1 MFKQILI
8 FTVLVFSFI
17 TFSMDTAAQMPP
29 LVDRELFFGNP
40 EISGAQISPD
50 GKYAVFTIS
59 ATDMAKNKRVN
70 TLHLLDLTRAGA
82 APQPVQGATSAH
94 DAVFGRDGALYF
106 LMAVGARDQLFR
118 LVIGGKPVRISD
130 FGADIAGFKLAPSGD
145 RVAVWAD
152 RPLACPDLACAA
164 ATLPAKPAGTGRT

>member
-1 MFKQILI
+1 MTRTHLMIAAAAAA
-8 FTVLVFSFI
+8 LV
-17 TFSMDTAAQMPP
+17 AALPGAPAAARPMTPTDMHMMHR
-29 LVDRELFFGNP
+29 LGAP
-40 EISGAQISPD
+40 EISPD

-164 ATLPAKPAGTGRT
+164 ATLPAKPAGSGRT